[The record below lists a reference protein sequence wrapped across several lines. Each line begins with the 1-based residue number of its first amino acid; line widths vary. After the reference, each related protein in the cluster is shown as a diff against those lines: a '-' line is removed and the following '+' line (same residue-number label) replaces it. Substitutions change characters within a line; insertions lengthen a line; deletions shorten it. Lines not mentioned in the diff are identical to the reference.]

1 MSLRLRT
8 ECRTESNAL
17 SKVSAKPFLYLVG
30 LISFGT
36 LLVSCATPELLGDKE
51 ESARRS
57 GRGAV
62 IGIHQGL
69 DSIDDPVVTKW
80 RAVLLEDAVMQR
92 MVTQLVQA
100 AVGGA
105 RQGVSDIR
113 ADESAAA
120 ITDAIATT
128 LDWHLMQTE
137 GSLLRAIESTA
148 YSTTIR
154 TVRDSVLVAANSF
167 EVASP
172 QLSAGVRSAVEASI
186 EGALDVISARSEIT

>member
-1 MSLRLRT
+1 MVHGDSGEGKDMSLRLRT

-100 AVGGA
+100 AVGGPGRVSLTFAPTKA
-105 RQGVSDIR
+105 RRRLPTRLPRLWTG
-113 ADESAAA
+113 
-120 ITDAIATT
+120 T
-128 LDWHLMQTE
+128 
-137 GSLLRAIESTA
+137 
-148 YSTTIR
+148 
-154 TVRDSVLVAANSF
+154 
-167 EVASP
+167 
-172 QLSAGVRSAVEASI
+172 
-186 EGALDVISARSEIT
+186 